1 MQHTNFLSVSLI
13 GFFLL
18 GLTGCS
24 DPDSKYA
31 KVGGT
36 ITYNGEP
43 VEGATV
49 TFQSTAAGGESA
61 SGSTDAAG
69 KYSVTSV
76 YAVQGGA
83 GVLPGDYTVT
93 IAKRSRPVDP
103 DEEAH
108 RKGEITYDEL
118 QQRKAARPPMAS
130 GAGRSEHLLPRKYT
144 VASESGLKATVQ
156 QGKNPSFDFD
166 LTD

>member
-1 MQHTNFLSVSLI
+1 MQHTKFFAVSLI

-18 GLTGCS
+18 GLAGCS
-24 DPDSKYA
+24 NPDSKYA
-31 KVGGT
+31 KVEGT

-49 TFQSTAAGGESA
+49 TFQSTTAGGESA
-61 SGSTDAAG
+61 SGVTGAGG

-83 GVLPGDYTVT
+83 GVLPGDYMVTVS
-93 IAKRSRPVDP
+93 KRSRPVDP

-118 QQRKAARPPMAS
+118 QKRKAGKSPSA
-130 GAGRSEHLLPRKYT
+130 GAGPSEHLLPRKYT

-156 QGKNPSFDFD
+156 QGKNPPFNFDM
-166 LTD
+166 TD